1 MVTKARMNFLDQ
13 LGKATELHKSGQ
25 VAEAE
30 KIYLSILE
38 VDPQNV
44 DAKHLLGLVRG
55 EQDRDREAV
64 SLITEAIEA
73 KPREAAFHH
82 NIAGIYRRMG
92 KLADAEAEFRT
103 AIKLEPDYGEAYQGL
118 SEVVT
123 FSAGD
128 PLIDQTISQVQR
140 LDLDDRIKSYF
151 YFAAAKMH
159 ADTEDYDTA
168 FRCYQNGN
176 KSANRTFDTKRHR
189 IATMESI
196 YIFSRYYLRGRPKEG
211 NESQLPVF
219 IVGMPR
225 SGTTLIEQIL
235 ASHSNVY
242 GAGEL
247 NNIKHIAQRT
257 TELSHIKSPYPQCVP
272 MLKQGA
278 IDKIANDY
286 LVQVQQLA
294 GSEDVTRIVDKHPLN
309 FMNIG
314 LILMMFPN
322 AKIIHTV
329 RDPIDTCLSCYFQ
342 NFTRGQ
348 DYSFDIAALAHFYND
363 YSRLMEHWKSLFP
376 GKILDFHYENMIENQ
391 EAESRRL
398 IEYCGLAWEDQCLQ
412 FHKTRRSV
420 KTASFMQVRQ
430 PIYQSSIGRWK
441 KYQHHLGQLAQ
452 ILGINLAAEGQKVP
466 LQPTGS
472 ETQPTPIRGSTSI
485 TTMDKSWN

>member
-1 MVTKARMNFLDQ
+1 MNFLEQ

-25 VAEAE
+25 IAEAE

-73 KPREAAFHH
+73 KPQEAAFHH

-92 KLADAEAEFRT
+92 KLDDAEREFRT
-103 AIKLEPDYGEAYQGL
+103 AIKLKPDYGEAFQGL

-123 FSAGD
+123 FAAGD

-168 FRCYQNGN
+168 FHCYQNGN
-176 KSANRTFDTKRHR
+176 RSANRKFDTKHHR
-189 IATMESI
+189 VATMESI
-196 YIFSRYYLRGRPKEG
+196 YIFSRYYMRGRPREG
-211 NESQLPVF
+211 NDSELPVF

-235 ASHSNVY
+235 ASHSKVY

-247 NNIKHIAQRT
+247 NNIKQIAQRT
-257 TELSHIKSPYPQCVP
+257 PELSQVKAPYPQCVP
-272 MLKQGA
+272 MLKPGA
-278 IDKIANDY
+278 IDKMAKDY
-286 LVQVQQLA
+286 LVQLQQLA
-294 GSEDVTRIVDKHPLN
+294 GSESRSEDIKRIVDKHPLN

-314 LILMMFPN
+314 LILMLFPN

-329 RDPIDTCLSCYFQ
+329 RDSIDTCLSCYFQ

-348 DYSFDIAALAHFYND
+348 DYSFDIAALGHFYND

-376 GKILDFHYENMIENQ
+376 GKILDLHYENMIENQ
-391 EAESRRL
+391 ESESRRL
-398 IEYCGLAWEDQCLQ
+398 VEYCGLEWEDRCLQ

-430 PIYQSSIGRWK
+430 PIYKSSIGRWK
-441 KYQHHLGQLAQ
+441 KYRHQLAPLAQ
-452 ILGINLAAEGQKVP
+452 ILGINLAAEGQKIP
-466 LQPTGS
+466 LQSTGS
-472 ETQPTPIRGSTSI
+472 ETQPVAISAGTSI